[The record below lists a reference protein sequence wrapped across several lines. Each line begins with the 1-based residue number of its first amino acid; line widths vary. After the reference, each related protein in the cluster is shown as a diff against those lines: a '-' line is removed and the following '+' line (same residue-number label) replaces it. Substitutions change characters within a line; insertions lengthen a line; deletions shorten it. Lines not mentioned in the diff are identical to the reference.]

1 MGFSLEQLWHWF
13 ILSWPLRCWSYFQFY
28 GMADCF
34 VAAGMCPQN
43 PSTTNSSGYSITS
56 FRTLLQIVPSAE
68 IQQLKFS
75 VRPQRS
81 RSSLALALL
90 LWIPPFIIT
99 VILSLFISASLVP
112 FPEIHFH
119 FHSSEMGTA
128 PSAWPSGAAG
138 NQKWMNPPRS
148 QSQRGQRGALSHT
161 HRFKSHLRELLDTD
175 FTSLSASLLAIFF

>member
-1 MGFSLEQLWHWF
+1 MLSDSPVDSANFRIELVGFSLEQLWHWF

-28 GMADCF
+28 GMADCS

-43 PSTTNSSGYSITS
+43 PSTTKSSGYSITS

-75 VRPQRS
+75 VRPQRP

-99 VILSLFISASLVP
+99 VILHYSLVP
-112 FPEIHFH
+112 ALC
-119 FHSSEMGTA
+119 HSQKSTFISTA
-128 PSAWPSGAAG
+128 LRWELHPQPAPVELQETRNGWTHPGPRARGVREGLSVTHTGLNHILG
-138 NQKWMNPPRS
+138 N
-148 QSQRGQRGALSHT
+148 
-161 HRFKSHLRELLDTD
+161 F
-175 FTSLSASLLAIFF
+175 